1 MIARPDREAGFVKL
15 IQTSDRRVSHVE
27 RRRCPDRRA
36 TGEASGTDAQR
47 LQILRELL
55 DEAHARIRLL
65 ERAIEGLR
73 KFLRKR
79 R

>member
-1 MIARPDREAGFVKL
+1 MKL
-15 IQTSDRRVSHVE
+15 IQTSDRRVNHGE
-27 RRRCPDRRA
+27 RRRCPDRRGA
-36 TGEASGTDAQR
+36 ADASGTDAERVQM
-47 LQILRELL
+47 LRELL

-65 ERAIEGLR
+65 ERAIENLR